1 MPGHPPGSCLPCRI
15 VKEVSNK
22 VKNNVEKNI
31 KIYAFF
37 AILLIEFLSIRYSNS
52 FDPNVYAYKVYPT
65 LANIEF
71 SIIFFAVY
79 LHTERL
85 RFCMRQKLIVLSLLI
100 YFLFNVLTILLP
112 ICWSS
117 YYVYGSYGILSV
129 ILILFI
135 ATWRNL

>member
-22 VKNNVEKNI
+22 VKRNVSKNI
-31 KIYAFF
+31 KLYAFF
-37 AILLIEFLSIRYSNS
+37 AILLIEFLSIRYSSYFNP
-52 FDPNVYAYKVYPT
+52 DVYAYKVYPA
-65 LANIEF
+65 LVNIEF
-71 SIIFFAVY
+71 SIIIFAIY
-79 LHTERL
+79 LHSERL
-85 RFCMRQKLIVLSLLI
+85 RFCMRQKLIVLYLLA
-100 YFLFNVLTILLP
+100 YFLFNTTTIFLP

-117 YYVYGSYGILSV
+117 YYIYGSYGILSV